1 MIVHPPVE
9 AVSLITGQLLPDT
22 MRDDTQLPPR
32 SSRVCLFNAID
43 RFDAS
48 KKKRKKNY
56 RATIYSHRSSTI
68 YDKDSWTEFH
78 IEFYIIYR

>member
-22 MRDDTQLPPR
+22 MRDDTFNFRYVLRVFAFSTRSIDSTPR
-32 SSRVCLFNAID
+32 
-43 RFDAS
+43 
-48 KKKRKKNY
+48 KKKERKKKND

-68 YDKDSWTEFH
+68 YDKDS
-78 IEFYIIYR
+78 